1 MKIIIKSKTSIN
13 TWIYEQITALS
24 YNAETNEI
32 TFTTGGNSKTVKL
45 SENWIIIQDM

>member
-1 MKIIIKSKTSIN
+1 MKIIVKSKTKID
-13 TWIYEQITALS
+13 TWTYEQITALS
-24 YNAETNEI
+24 YNAETNEV

>member
-1 MKIIIKSKTSIN
+1 MKIIVKSKTSIN
-13 TWIYEQITALS
+13 TWVYEQITALS
-24 YNAETNEI
+24 YNSGTNEI